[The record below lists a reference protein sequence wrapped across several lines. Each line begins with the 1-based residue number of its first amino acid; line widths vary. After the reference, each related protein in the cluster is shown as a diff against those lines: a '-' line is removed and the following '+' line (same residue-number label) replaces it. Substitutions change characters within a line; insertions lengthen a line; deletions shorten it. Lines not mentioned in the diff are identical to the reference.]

1 MRRALARLL
10 VALLGLLLLLALVLA
25 GWLGYASMK
34 RSQRERMTVESLAP
48 ATGRWVDVGDS
59 RLFLQEWGPREGPVL
74 LLTHGTGAWS
84 GTWFELPESLAKAGW
99 HVVAVDLPPFG
110 FSTSNS
116 RGGELDYS
124 RPAQAT
130 RLLRLIESLG
140 GPGEITLVG
149 HSFGA
154 GPALEAAV
162 RDPSRLRRLVLVDP
176 ALGLGPA
183 GEAPSC
189 SPLPFWAPWLLG
201 RRDVRAALI
210 SGSATYPDFTASLL
224 SSFVHR
230 KDAVTTERVAA
241 YQVPM
246 RRFAYGADLGDWA
259 YAFASAGCEPA
270 ASLDPLKLSAWSRGG
285 TPVVLVWGAADTIT
299 PIAQAHALLRWLPG
313 AILVELPDLGH
324 IPHIEDPAAFASA
337 LLGAV
342 GRAEPVARP
351 AAVPGTKDSP
361 RKDHRP

>member
-10 VALLGLLLLLALVLA
+10 IAALFLVLLLALGLA

-34 RSQRERMTVESLAP
+34 RSQRERMTAESLAP
-48 ATGRWVDVGDS
+48 ATGRWVEVGDS
-59 RLFLQEWGPREGPVL
+59 RLFVQEWGPRDGPVL

-84 GTWFELPESLAKAGW
+84 GTWFELPDALAAAGW
-99 HVVAVDLPPFG
+99 RVVAVDLPPFG
-110 FSTSNS
+110 FSVSSS
-116 RGGELDYS
+116 RTGELDYS
-124 RPAQAT
+124 RPAQAA

-140 GPGEITLVG
+140 GAGEITLVG

-162 RDPSRLRRLVLVDP
+162 RDSSHLRRLVLVDA

-189 SPLPFWAPWLLG
+189 SPLPAWASWMFG

-224 SSFVHR
+224 GTFVHR
-230 KDAVTTERVAA
+230 KDAVTPERVAA

-246 RRFAYGADLGDWA
+246 RRFSYGADLGDWA
-259 YAFASAGCEPA
+259 YAFANAGCEPA
-270 ASLDPLKLSAWSRGG
+270 ASLDPQKLTAWSRGG
-285 TPVVLVWGAADTIT
+285 PPVVLVWGAADTIT
-299 PIAQAHALLRWLPG
+299 PIAQARALMRWMPE

-324 IPHIEDPAAFASA
+324 IPHIEDPAAFGAA

-342 GRAEPVARP
+342 GRAEPVVRP
-351 AAVPGTKDSP
+351 AAPGAKAPP